1 MIAQTILITGASS
14 GIGRA
19 LALEYASKGWN
30 LALMAR
36 NKEKLT
42 RVAEDCKA
50 LKANTCISIG
60 DVSIEA
66 DCQDFVETALHAFGD
81 LHVLINNA
89 GISMRGIFKD
99 TDLSVLKNLMDVNFW
114 GTVNCTKH
122 ALPYLLKTKGTV
134 IGVSSIAGFKG
145 LPARTGYSSSKF
157 AMQGF
162 LESLRC
168 ENLETGLHVLI
179 ACPGY
184 TASSI
189 RENALDS
196 KGKAQGQTPLKED
209 KLMSAEEVAKKI
221 YQAVKVKKKY
231 LILTTQGKLAVFI
244 NKWWPSIADRL
255 TFNVVKKEPNSPF

>member
-1 MIAQTILITGASS
+1 MAQTILITGASS

-19 LALEYASKGWN
+19 LALEYAAKGWN

-42 RVAEDCKA
+42 SVAEACKA
-50 LKANTCISIG
+50 LQANTFISIG
-60 DVSIEA
+60 DVSIES
-66 DCQDFVETALHAFGD
+66 DCQTFVEGAQRTFGD

-89 GISMRGIFKD
+89 GISMRGVFKD

-122 ALPYLLKTKGTV
+122 ALPHLLKTKGSV
-134 IGVSSIAGFKG
+134 VGVSSIAGFKG

-196 KGKAQGQTPLKED
+196 KGKAQGRSPLKED
-209 KLMSAEEVAKKI
+209 KLMSAEEVAKRI
-221 YQAVKVKKKY
+221 YQAVDGKKKY
-231 LILTTQGKLAVFI
+231 LILTIQGKLAVFI
-244 NKWWPSIADRL
+244 NKWWPSLADRL
-255 TFNVVKKEPNSPF
+255 TYNVVKKEPNSPF